1 MQHCPGGQLL
11 LIEAHT
17 APDALQVLGEY
28 FCDYEGDS
36 LLAVVGVTV
45 VVHGSYGSFATAPG
59 VFQHSS
65 GPLVVWTPATLNYS
79 ATRRNGFANRC
90 ARPS

>member
-1 MQHCPGGQLL
+1 VQDRSGGKLF
-11 LIEAHT
+11 LIEAHA

-28 FCDYEGDS
+28 FCNYEGDS

-59 VFQHSS
+59 ACQRSP
-65 GPLVVWTPATLNYS
+65 GPFVVWTPATLNYS
-79 ATRRNGFANRC
+79 ATRRNGFANRF